1 MIYYKI
7 IFSIVILLGSSCQDQ
22 TDNKRKKQDIISKKE
37 LVEVLKDVIIEEARS
52 DMRGIDNKDSL
63 DLYKR
68 YKQIYIEKF
77 SEEDFRKSLEYY
89 SKNLD
94 DLEGI
99 YTDVVDGL
107 ITEKDSIYSSSL
119 LEMNQS
125 Q

>member
-1 MIYYKI
+1 
-7 IFSIVILLGSSCQDQ
+7 VILLGSSCQDQ
-22 TDNKRKKQDIISKKE
+22 TDNERKKQDIISKKE
-37 LVEVLKDVIIEEARS
+37 LVEVLKDVLIEEARS

-107 ITEKDSIYSSSL
+107 ITEKDSIHLSL
-119 LEMNQS
+119 PLEMNQS